1 MSAGAAPTLCIEREG
16 ACARQ
21 VPIRAIEGSDSRK
34 RDQRYVKD
42 VDRARPRVIADD
54 REGIATAN
62 TTTFSNIQNFL
73 SLVRDR
79 QTCRT
84 GTSPSLEGEHKNAG
98 SPIKSIQQPNITCQ
112 THSLSNS

>member
-16 ACARQ
+16 AFARQ
-21 VPIRAIEGSDSRK
+21 VPIRAFEGLDRRK

-42 VDRARPRVIADD
+42 VDRARPRVIAGD

-62 TTTFSNIQNFL
+62 TTTFFNIQNFL

-84 GTSPSLEGEHKNAG
+84 GTSPSLEGEHNAG